1 MSGRTRART
10 PADRLELIGRLGL
23 ATHAADLLHSKE
35 EALERERARLEGH
48 ASRADEEWARR
59 CGEAFARLAR
69 ARMLGASDELARLV
83 TVGAPPA
90 SIEPD
95 WQTSMGIAY
104 PGSVECVPGTAPQVT
119 STAAL
124 QPAIDAFGRALEA
137 GAQHAA
143 ANLALHRLEAELA
156 DTRRRRR
163 AIEDHLRPNLEREL
177 HELDLHL
184 DEVDRDEALRVRLA
198 TRQREVARS

>member
-1 MSGRTRART
+1 MSSATRART
-10 PADRLELIGRLGL
+10 PADRLRLIHRLGL
-23 ATHAADLLHSKE
+23 ASHAADLLHSKE

-48 ASRADEEWARR
+48 ASRARDEWAERYR
-59 CGEAFARLAR
+59 VASDRLAR
-69 ARMLGASDELARLV
+69 ARMLGASDELDRLV
-83 TVGAPPA
+83 AVGTPPA
-90 SIEPD
+90 AVEPD

-104 PGSVECVPGTAPQVT
+104 PGSVVCTPGATPQVA

-124 QPAIDAFGRALEA
+124 RPAIEAFGRALES

-143 ANLALHRLEAELA
+143 ASLALRRLDAELA

-163 AIEDHLRPNLEREL
+163 AIEDRLRPDLEREL

-184 DEVDRDEALRVRLA
+184 DETDRDEALRVRLA
-198 TRQREVARS
+198 IRQQEVTRS